1 MMQQSRRQHG
11 SSGELDVFRAT
22 SYFAGGLPDCPS
34 KPADRMIQ
42 ESKVRM
48 MEDEQLGL
56 HDDERH
62 GQLGGV
68 AKPSGKSKLAAL
80 LSFVVS
86 PSPRASFRKETPP
99 SPPLASKLLAAAG
112 DEPANKAS
120 SSSSS
125 SRESSVQLQGCGGV
139 HELDLGVATGDRR
152 LQGVRVVRGRSGG
165 EERWVVRCGAWD
177 WDEEEHLERMLDD
190 GGSSDPKDEVE
201 EGDDGN
207 PGDDDLERSSR
218 RGVARFGY

>member
-68 AKPSGKSKLAAL
+68 AKPS
-80 LSFVVS
+80 
-86 PSPRASFRKETPP
+86 ASFRKETPP

-112 DEPANKAS
+112 DEPANKA

-207 PGDDDLERSSR
+207 PGDDDLESDASSDL
-218 RGVARFGY
+218 FDLDLEYIC